1 MAFVAADLVLMQTGK
16 GRNWWSYFTTDA
28 AADVDT
34 SGYFNNASTMM
45 NVGDLIHRVTLSG
58 SAVSTSGWHIVVSNA
73 SGVVDVSDTTALTV
87 TDTD

>member
-1 MAFVAADLVLMQTGK
+1 MPFIASNLVLMQTGK

-28 AADVDT
+28 AATVDT
-34 SGYFNNASTMM
+34 TGYFDAAAGQM

-58 SAVSTSGWHIVVSNA
+58 AAVSTTGWHVVLSNDA
-73 SGVVDVSDTTALTV
+73 GVVDVSDTTALSV